1 MELDRGTGKTS
12 YYQIGDAKDGDVF
25 LHFLNLDCL
34 EFARIFN
41 LHVKML
47 DILVRFYGKTRKN
60 ISLYYII
67 KNIVLF
73 PNRIKA
79 S

>member
-12 YYQIGDAKDGDVF
+12 HYQIGDAKDGDVF

-47 DILVRFYGKTRKN
+47 DILVGFYG
-60 ISLYYII
+60 
-67 KNIVLF
+67 
-73 PNRIKA
+73 
-79 S
+79 